1 MEEDIMICNQKYL
14 YKINLETGADVARF
28 NRICSHMD
36 GKVMLVSG
44 NRRINAKSFLGV
56 HLARMA
62 WDEIFVESDNDCYF
76 ELRDF
81 IAE

>member
-1 MEEDIMICNQKYL
+1 MICNQKYL
-14 YKINLETGADVARF
+14 YKINLDTGADVARF
-28 NRICSHMD
+28 NRIASHIS

-44 NRRINAKSFLGV
+44 NRRLNAKSFLGV

-62 WDEIFVESDNDCYF
+62 WDEIWVECDSDCYF
-76 ELRDF
+76 ELREF